1 MKKTSLILYAILVV
15 FLISTVVHAGDF
27 LPIGEMAPDFTLTSV
42 TGETYTLSHF
52 ISDSGKV
59 VLINF
64 LAWN

>member
-1 MKKTSLILYAILVV
+1 MKKTSLILSAILVV
-15 FLISTVVHAGDF
+15 FLISNIAHAGDF

-42 TGETYTLSHF
+42 TGEIYTLSQL